1 MRAVKRL
8 GALVGLFLIIASC
21 DRGSSGAPDA
31 VPPTVTTTPSALP
44 NPFTVTAR
52 FTAKS
57 LGVERVLGLAIGP
70 DGNLYVTDPGQHVT
84 VVSPE
89 GAVLGRWGGLGSGP
103 GEFHFGPHES
113 TDPTD
118 VLAKVAVGSD
128 GSVYVSDNGNHRLQV
143 FTSSGRF
150 LRQFRS
156 PGPANERFLQV
167 FDVATDGDGNVY
179 IADDDRQTV
188 SKLSAGGTFLWW
200 IGGMAA
206 EDPNLLGHE
215 HLAVVDPHGLLI
227 MTNDDNG
234 KVLYVDGD
242 GHVVARYDGG
252 GCDVTVDAQGDTY
265 VNDCDGGTRVFDRS
279 HQLVAASPEGTLA
292 FSPRFGPN
300 GEIFAIDAHGSIVQ
314 LQISLP
320 EA

>member
-1 MRAVKRL
+1 MRAMRRL
-8 GALVGLFLIIASC
+8 GALVGLFLVVSGC
-21 DRGSSGAPDA
+21 DRGSSVAPDA
-31 VPPTVTTTPSALP
+31 VPPTVTTTPSTLP

-57 LGVERVLGLAIGP
+57 LGVERVLSLAIGP

-89 GAVLGRWGGLGSGP
+89 GAVLWRWGGLGSGP
-103 GEFHFGPHES
+103 GEFHFAPHVPS
-113 TDPTD
+113 HPTD
-118 VLAKVAVGSD
+118 VLAKIAVGSD
-128 GSVYVSDNGNHRLQV
+128 GSVYVSDNGNHRVEV
-143 FTSSGRF
+143 FTPSGQF
-150 LRQFRS
+150 LREFGS
-156 PGPANERFLQV
+156 PGTASGRFLQV
-167 FDVATDGDGNVY
+167 FDIAVDGDGDVY
-179 IADDDRQTV
+179 VADDDLQTV
-188 SKLSAGGTFLWW
+188 SKFSADGTFLWR

-206 EDPNLLGHE
+206 EDPDLLGHE

-252 GCDVTVDAQGDTY
+252 GCDITVDAQGRTY
-265 VNDCDGGTRVFDRS
+265 VDDCGGGTRVFDRS
-279 HQLVAASPEGTLA
+279 HHLVAESPEGTLA

-300 GEIFAIDAHGSIVQ
+300 GEVFAIDADGSVVQ
-314 LQISLP
+314 LQIALQG
-320 EA
+320 A